1 MKGTGYSIF
10 ITAYGV
16 GGVASSKAGLVEII
30 LPFTGLGES
39 DIKKEILRRY
49 PDAGE
54 SLWYSER
61 AAEELQGYFAGDLT
75 EFSLPL
81 DLGHLSGFGKAVSR
95 YVAGIGYGEVRTY
108 AEVAEAAGFPRA
120 SRAVGGV
127 MAANRLPV
135 IIPCHRV
142 VSSGGSMGGYSAP
155 GGVATKRL
163 LLEMEG
169 VVFSSFGKVKRR
181 E

>member
-1 MKGTGYSIF
+1 MNETGYSLF
-10 ITAYGV
+10 TTAYGA
-16 GGVASSKAGLVEII
+16 GGAVSSKAGLVEII
-30 LPFTGLGES
+30 LPFAGLGES
-39 DIKKEILRRY
+39 ELRAEILRLY

-54 SLWYSER
+54 NWWYSAK
-61 AAEELQGYFAGDLT
+61 AAEELQSYFAGDLT

-81 DLGHLSGFGKAVSR
+81 DLKRLSVFGKAVCR
-95 YVAGIGYGEVRTY
+95 YVAAIGYGEVRTY
-108 AEVAEAAGFPRA
+108 AEVAAASGFPRA

-142 VSSGGSMGGYSAP
+142 VSSDGSMCGYSAP
-155 GGVATKRL
+155 GGVTTKRL

-169 VVFSSFGKVKRR
+169 VMFSSFGKVKRS

>member
-1 MKGTGYSIF
+1 MKETGYSLF
-10 ITAYGV
+10 TTSYGV
-16 GGVASSKAGLVEII
+16 GGVISSKAGLVEII

-39 DIKKEILRRY
+39 DLRAEILRQY
-49 PDAGE
+49 PSAGE
-54 SLWYSER
+54 SWLYSTK
-61 AAEELQGYFAGDLT
+61 AAEELQSYFAGELT

-81 DLGHLSGFGKAVSR
+81 DLEHLSTFGKAVSR
-95 YVAGIGYGEVRTY
+95 CVAGIAYGEVRTY
-108 AEVAEAAGFPRA
+108 AEVAAASGSPRA
-120 SRAVGGV
+120 SRAVGSI

-142 VSSGGSMGGYSAP
+142 VSSDGTMCGYSAP

-169 VVFSSFGKVKRR
+169 VTFSSFGRIKRS

>member
-1 MKGTGYSIF
+1 MKETGYSVF
-10 ITAYGV
+10 TSSFGV
-16 GGVASSKAGLVEII
+16 GGVVSSKSGLVEIF
-30 LPFTGLGES
+30 LPFAGLGES
-39 DIKKEILRRY
+39 ELRAEILSRY
-49 PDAGE
+49 PDSGE
-54 SLWYSER
+54 NRWYSAK
-61 AAEELQGYFAGDLT
+61 AAEELQGYFSGALT

-81 DLGHLSGFGKAVSR
+81 DLEQLSCFGKAVSS

-108 AEVAEAAGFPRA
+108 TEVAAAAGSPRA
-120 SRAVGGV
+120 ARAVGSV

-142 VSSGGSMGGYSAP
+142 VSSDGSMCGYSAP
-155 GGVATKRL
+155 GGVSTKRL

-169 VVFSSFGKVKRR
+169 VMFSSFGRVKRG

>member
-1 MKGTGYSIF
+1 MKETGYSLF
-10 ITAYGV
+10 ETAHGV
-16 GGVASSKAGLVEII
+16 GGAVSSTAGLVEII
-30 LPFTGLGES
+30 LPFTGLDEA

-49 PDAGE
+49 PAAGE
-54 SLWYSER
+54 NLWYSAK
-61 AAEELQGYFAGDLT
+61 AAEELQGYFAGELT

-81 DLGHLSGFGKAVSR
+81 DLEHLSGFGKEVSR
-95 YVAGIGYGEVRTY
+95 YVAGIAYGEVRTY
-108 AEVAEAAGFPRA
+108 AEVAAAAGSPRA
-120 SRAVGGV
+120 FRAVGGV

-142 VSSGGSMGGYSAP
+142 VSSNGSMCGYSAP
-155 GGVATKRL
+155 GGVTTKRL

-169 VVFSSFGKVKRR
+169 VTFSSFGRVKRS

>member
-1 MKGTGYSIF
+1 MKETGYALF
-10 ITAYGV
+10 TTAYGV
-16 GGVASSKAGLVEII
+16 GGTVSSRAGLVEIF
-30 LPFTGLGES
+30 LPFTGLNLP
-39 DIKKEILRRY
+39 DLRAEIVRRY

-54 SLWYSER
+54 NRWFSAK
-61 AAEELQGYFAGDLT
+61 AAEDLQSYFAGNLT

-81 DLGHLSGFGKAVSR
+81 DLEHLSAFGKAVCRS
-95 YVAGIGYGEVRTY
+95 VAAIGYGEVRTY
-108 AEVAEAAGFPRA
+108 AEVAAASGFPRA

-135 IIPCHRV
+135 VIPCHRV
-142 VSSGGSMGGYSAP
+142 VSSGGSMCGYSAP

-169 VVFSSFGKVKRR
+169 VMFSSFGKVKRG

>member
-1 MKGTGYSIF
+1 MKETGYSVF
-10 ITAYGV
+10 TTSYGF
-16 GGVASSKAGLVEII
+16 GGAVSSKAGLVEII
-30 LPFTGLGES
+30 LPFTGLGEA

-49 PDAGE
+49 PEAGE
-54 SLWYSER
+54 SWWYSAK
-61 AAEELQGYFAGDLT
+61 AAEELQCYFAGELT

-81 DLGHLSGFGKAVSR
+81 DLEHLSGFGKEVSR

-108 AEVAEAAGFPRA
+108 AEVAAAAGSPRA
-120 SRAVGGV
+120 FRAVGSV

-142 VSSGGSMGGYSAP
+142 VSSNGSMCGYSAP
-155 GGVATKRL
+155 GGVTTKRL

-169 VVFSSFGKVKRR
+169 VTFSSFGRVKRG